1 MPPGPPLE
9 LRVPNTA
16 TVGQVVEEYVKVR
29 RNASTTLN
37 TSTSSIGLPGREAYS
52 LLIAEVLVA
61 LASSAPSSPP
71 PCCLALTAVTL
82 MCAG

>member
-1 MPPGPPLE
+1 MFGNAPPGPPLE

-37 TSTSSIGLPGREAYS
+37 TSASSIGLPGREAYS
-52 LLIAEVLVA
+52 LLIAEVLVT
-61 LASSAPSSPP
+61 LASSAPPP
-71 PCCLALTAVTL
+71 RSLIAVTL